1 MPNYVEQSKRVQ
13 SRLLNL
19 FHKTPSL
26 PGEHPMK
33 VAASFLVLST
43 FFVLCCDS
51 AEARYFRPVY
61 NYDAVEVARQ
71 QRANMAERTHQQ
83 KELMEA
89 TRLNNERERI
99 SAASTV
105 KTYGTVKKSNRRSRN
120 GNSRL
125 ADRQRVN
132 GYRPQA
138 KQL

>member
-1 MPNYVEQSKRVQ
+1 
-13 SRLLNL
+13 
-19 FHKTPSL
+19 
-26 PGEHPMK
+26 MK
-33 VAASFLVLST
+33 VATSLLVLSM
-43 FFVLCCDS
+43 FFATYGDS

-105 KTYGTVKKSNRRSRN
+105 KTYGTVKNTNRRTRG

-125 ADRQRVN
+125 ANRQRVN
-132 GYRPQA
+132 DYRSQA